1 MATHR
6 VLVTDK
12 LAEEGLAQLRAEPA
26 IELVV
31 NTKLATDPIALR
43 QALMEA
49 DGIAIRSGTQLTAE
63 VLEGQTRLKAI
74 VRAGVG
80 VDNIDV
86 VAASRRGIVVMNT
99 PGGNTISTA
108 EHTMALLL
116 SLARNVPKANDSLK
130 AGKWDRT
137 KFTGTQLEGKTLGV
151 IGLGRVGLTVAR
163 RAQGFGM
170 TVVGFDPF
178 LAADKALE
186 LGVESVARLDDIWG
200 RCDFITLHT
209 PMTTETRNLIGPR
222 EIALMKPTV
231 RIINCARGGL
241 IDEAALAEALNNGKV
256 AGAAIDVFEPEPP
269 PAGHPLVGHPLVV
282 VTPHLGASTEEA
294 QVSVAVEAARLL
306 SDFLTRGQ
314 VRFAVN
320 MPALDKAEL
329 DDVRLYLNLAWRLGM
344 LHSQMDRGTL
354 KNARITFRGEV
365 AHKNTKLITASFAA
379 GLMETAMEQQVNLVN
394 AIPLARERGIVIEE
408 RSAEAPADFA
418 TLIQTEVTTERKG
431 YAASGTLFGK
441 QFLRLVRLGDYLLDA
456 HVDGTL
462 LIFTHKDRP
471 GLIGFI
477 GRTLGDEGVNI
488 AQMNVGREQQG
499 GEAIGVVNLDSV
511 PSSQALEAVRQ
522 NPDIISLSVI
532 KLPPQGAGP
541 SWLGA

>member
-12 LAEEGLAQLRAEPA
+12 LAEEGLAQLRAEPS

-31 NTKLATDPIALR
+31 NTKLAADPTALR

-86 VAASRRGIVVMNT
+86 AAASRRGIVVMNT

-241 IDEAALAEALNNGKV
+241 IDEAALAEALDNGKV

-320 MPALDKAEL
+320 MPSLDKAEL

-379 GLMETAMEQQVNLVN
+379 GLMEAAMEQQVNLVN

-456 HVDGTL
+456 HLDGTL